1 MTMISG
7 APLQFTLVDN
17 PPDEI
22 IFENNHRVKSAL
34 KYLEKKYNMKI
45 HIQKK
50 TDKLEKYIQNIKV
63 SKIIL

>member
-34 KYLEKKYNMKI
+34 KYLEKKYADI
-45 HIQKK
+45 F
-50 TDKLEKYIQNIKV
+50 
-63 SKIIL
+63 